1 MFGVGN
7 KKFVNKKCILST
19 KKKTGNYIGQVY
31 AANLII
37 YFGNGKYI
45 LVLTNLFGPEQNIL
59 VLAQILFG
67 PIEGLGS

>member
-1 MFGVGN
+1 MQE
-7 KKFVNKKCILST
+7 
-19 KKKTGNYIGQVY
+19 NYIGQVY

-37 YFGNGKYI
+37 YFGNEKYI
-45 LVLTNLFGPEQNIL
+45 LVLTKLFGPEQNIL